1 MFFAI
6 LFKNPDF
13 LANYIADS
21 IKYKKFGV
29 LQQFLNS
36 LVSNMNIIVLLF
48 NENGIKLQGIR
59 IDCSGR
65 FNGIDRTRTINLNY
79 GSLSFNKLDS
89 NIVYGND
96 TSFTKYGSFGIKVW
110 FSYK

>member
-6 LFKNPDF
+6 LFKNPEF

-48 NENGIKLQGIR
+48 NENG
-59 IDCSGR
+59 
-65 FNGIDRTRTINLNY
+65 NLNY

-89 NIVYGND
+89 NIIYGND

>member
-1 MFFAI
+1 MTAREH
-6 LFKNPDF
+6 
-13 LANYIADS
+13 A
-21 IKYKKFGV
+21 
-29 LQQFLNS
+29 LQDPFLNA
-36 LVSNMNIIVLLF
+36 LRRQRVPVAIYLT
-48 NENGIKLQGIR
+48 NGIKLQGIR

-96 TSFTKYGSFGIKVW
+96 TSFTKYGSFGIKV
-110 FSYK
+110 